1 MHVANN
7 MNRPALS
14 FFPYQETVDVVSVGK
29 PDRMG
34 KPTLGDTVTYNC
46 HMSMN
51 SDNEPFLDFMGN
63 QTVYTAKIL
72 FPYPVKIKVN
82 DKVIFIDEL
91 GKKQTRDILSV
102 QFKHDFAKNVIAVK
116 AVI

>member
-1 MHVANN
+1 

-14 FFPYQETVDVVSVGK
+14 FFPYHTEVDVINVGK

-34 KPTLGDTVTYNC
+34 QPTESDPVTYDC
-46 HMSMN
+46 HISMN

-72 FPYPVKIKVN
+72 FPYPVVIKVD
-82 DKVIFIDEL
+82 DKVVFIDEL
-91 GKKQTRDILSV
+91 GKKQTRKVLSV
-102 QFKHDFAKNVIAVK
+102 QYKHDFGNNVIAVK